1 MKFKIREIKP
11 TEYHNLK
18 NFLYETIFILEGV
31 EVPSKSIV
39 EKPDLQVYT
48 KIFADKVSVQSY

>member
-1 MKFKIREIKP
+1 VKFKIREIKP
-11 TEYHNLK
+11 TEYQVLK
-18 NFLYETIFILEGV
+18 NFLYEAIYIPEGV
-31 EVPSKSIV
+31 DAPTKSII